1 MTLLTFPIAQSKQA
15 ISMILNCGR
24 LKSQV
29 KLLYPNKIIVNSVDL
44 SIVQTLLKRNEM
56 SWK

>member
-1 MTLLTFPIAQSKQA
+1 MKLLTFPVAQSKQA

-24 LKSQV
+24 LKSPV
-29 KLLYPNKIIVNSVDL
+29 KLLYPNKIIVNSIDL
-44 SIVQTLLKRNEM
+44 SIIETLLKRNQM